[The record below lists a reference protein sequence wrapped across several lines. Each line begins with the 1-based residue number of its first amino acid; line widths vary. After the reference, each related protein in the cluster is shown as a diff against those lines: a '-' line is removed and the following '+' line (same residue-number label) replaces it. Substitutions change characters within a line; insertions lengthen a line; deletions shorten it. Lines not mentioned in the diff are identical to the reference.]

1 MLQAFNSRSLTSS
14 IVLAFVLLVISI
26 DACATQGFP
35 EYFLTCAAAS
45 VENESASTLL
55 LRTSDGSLDWAKI
68 QDLTVLTKNLDGK
81 IISSQR
87 AKFAGDF
94 ENFVEAYK
102 IRYLSDKLEVVG
114 FIFVPLHENLSQKLP
129 LIIYNRG
136 GNREFSKIT
145 DDKFTYMSLF
155 ALNGYVVLASQYR
168 GNDGGQGKEE
178 YGGKD
183 INDVL
188 DLIKMAESLPFIDSN
203 KIVMYGTSRGGL
215 MTYLATSKSSKIKAA
230 CVNSGIADLIQT
242 YEEREQAMK
251 DTLIDLIG
259 GTPGTKRNEY
269 INRSAVYWPERINA
283 PLLILHGD
291 NDWRVNVSQAKELA
305 KKLDELN
312 KPNKLIIYPHG
323 THGLGEYHEDRDR
336 RILEWFEKYIGLNAQ
351 SYWRI
356 GLELANTGSFNK
368 SLDYANKSIELNPN
382 LSQPWNLKGA
392 ALSVLGKYNESI
404 ECLNK
409 ATELN
414 PSFGK
419 AWLNKGKTFNELGRY
434 DEANKCFDKVIGL
447 AQQNEVTWNEKGK
460 ALYGLGNY
468 EDAHNAFTQA
478 GELNES
484 FAEAFCNDGLALKA
498 LGRDSRAKWS
508 FDKAKKLGLL
518 ECAPLSGP

>member
-1 MLQAFNSRSLTSS
+1 VLNNNS
-14 IVLAFVLLVISI
+14 
-26 DACATQGFP
+26 
-35 EYFLTCAAAS
+35 
-45 VENESASTLL
+45 
-55 LRTSDGSLDWAKI
+55 
-68 QDLTVLTKNLDGK
+68 DGK

-87 AKFAGDF
+87 AKIADDF
-94 ENFVEAYK
+94 SNYVEAYR

-114 FIFVPLHENLSQKLP
+114 FIFIPLHENFSQKLP
-129 LIIYNRG
+129 VFIFNRG
-136 GNREFSKIT
+136 GSLEYSKIT
-145 DDKFTYMSLF
+145 SESSRLPSYASK
-155 ALNGYVVLASQYR
+155 GYVVLASQYR
-168 GNDGGQGKEE
+168 GTDGGEGREQ

-188 DLIKMAESLPFIDSN
+188 NLIAMAESLPFIDSN
-203 KIVMYGTSRGGL
+203 KIVMYGVSRGGL
-215 MTYLATSKSSKIKAA
+215 MTYLAISKSSKIKAA
-230 CVNSGIADLIQT
+230 CVNSGVADLIQT
-242 YEEREQAMK
+242 YEEREQGMK

-259 GTPGTKRNEY
+259 GPPGTKRSEY
-269 INRSAVYWPERINA
+269 INRSAVYWPERINT

-312 KPNKLIIYPHG
+312 KPNELGIYPQG

-356 GLELANTGSFNK
+356 GLELANNGSFNK
-368 SLDYANKSIELNPN
+368 ALEYANTSIELNPN

-392 ALSVLGKYNESI
+392 ALSVLGRYNETI
-404 ECLNK
+404 ECLDK

-434 DEANKCFDKVIGL
+434 NEANKCFDKVIEL
-447 AQQNEVTWNEKGK
+447 SQQNEVTWNEKGK
-460 ALYGLGNY
+460 ALYGLGRY
-468 EDAHNAFTQA
+468 EDAHSAFTQA
-478 GELNES
+478 GDLNS
-484 FAEAFCNDGLALKA
+484 SYAEAFCNDGFALEA
-498 LGRDSRAKWS
+498 LGRESRAKWR

-518 ECAPLSGP
+518 ECTPLSGP